1 MAFLIKVAIAGKND
15 EDYKYFDNV
24 FENYVGSL
32 KNVSVKNLT
41 AAILG
46 EKVDAVLYNPE
57 DEANNT
63 YVKEWSSAFGFV
75 RNTLH
80 QFEIIGEEEFPCEF
94 FDAIKQVSPEAIIR
108 YYCIT
113 DYCCVSNLF
122 EKDRLFH
129 KICLPAFKSIK
140 RSVDEAI
147 RHLRGSR
154 SNTDYEIWL
163 VQSIED
169 YPSAGLINSRTKYLW
184 NPEEDYSDR
193 NLRAA
198 DDLHATYMQLIGA
211 SMPQQKAVVQPSS
224 HKDVVRPSSHKDV
237 VQPSSHKKEQKTE
250 NKPRKP
256 KTSSKP
262 SKSKST
268 FSPGLVLPVVLAL
281 IALFLVLLGAFDSD
295 ERTSRIKDNDVENV
309 INEFGEWQQ
318 LLGSALRLKGTAAG
332 KEVRLDLNIDEDG
345 VAKGTMTI
353 GEGRSRKVEGQLD
366 SIGALTLTEKE
377 SDDPD
382 EFYILLDNSKDT
394 ITGSFEL
401 FLPDEE
407 VVEECLLV
415 ES

>member
-24 FENYVGSL
+24 FENYLGSL

-46 EKVDAVLYNPE
+46 EKVDAVVYNPE

-63 YVKEWSSAFGFV
+63 YVKEWSSSFGFI
-75 RNTLH
+75 RYTLH
-80 QFEIIGEEEFPCEF
+80 QFEIVGDEEFPCEF

-113 DYCCVSNLF
+113 DYCCVSNLC
-122 EKDRLFH
+122 ENDRLFH
-129 KICLPAFKSIK
+129 KLCLPAFKSVK

-169 YPSAGLINSRTKYLW
+169 YPTAGLINSRTKYLW
-184 NPEEDYSDR
+184 NPEEDYKDR

-198 DDLHATYMQLIGA
+198 DDLLATYMQLIGA
-211 SMPQQKAVVQPSS
+211 PMTQ
-224 HKDVVRPSSHKDV
+224 HKDV
-237 VQPSSHKKEQKTE
+237 VQPSAHQEKQKTE
-250 NKPRKP
+250 NKPRKAKP
-256 KTSSKP
+256 SSKP

-268 FSPGLVLPVVLAL
+268 FSPALVLPVILAL
-281 IALFLVLLGAFDSD
+281 IALLLVLLGAFDSD
-295 ERTSRIKDNDVENV
+295 EKNSRIKENDLENV
-309 INEFGEWQQ
+309 IDEFGEWQQ
-318 LLGSALRLKGTAAG
+318 LLGSDLRLKGTAAG
-332 KEVRLDLNIDEDG
+332 RDVQLILDIDEDG

-353 GEGRSRKVEGQLD
+353 GDVRSRKVEGNLNT
-366 SIGALTLTEKE
+366 IGGLTLTEKE
-377 SDDPD
+377 SDDPY
-382 EFYILLDNSKDT
+382 EFYILLDNSKNT
-394 ITGSFEL
+394 ITGTFML
-401 FLPDEE
+401 FLPDEG
-407 VVEECLLV
+407 VVEDCHLV
-415 ES
+415 EY